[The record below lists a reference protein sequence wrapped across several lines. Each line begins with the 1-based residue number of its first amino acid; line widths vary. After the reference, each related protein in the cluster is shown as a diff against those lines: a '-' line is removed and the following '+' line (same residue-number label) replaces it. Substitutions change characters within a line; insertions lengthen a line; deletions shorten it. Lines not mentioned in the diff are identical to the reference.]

1 MPARWSKAEL
11 LRTFVILNANMDTLK
26 TLGIAG
32 FLFFLLKG
40 LLWLVLFA
48 LVARGVIP
56 KERLEHIK
64 SWFRWP
70 FRKG

>member
-1 MPARWSKAEL
+1 MAQSGYTAHL
-11 LRTFVILNANMDTLK
+11 CISLDHMDTLK

-32 FLFFLLKG
+32 FLFFLFKG

-56 KERLEHIK
+56 EERVERIR

-70 FRKG
+70 IRKG

>member
-1 MPARWSKAEL
+1 MPARWSKAAA
-11 LRTFVILNANMDTLK
+11 LRTFAFLWTNMDTLK

-32 FLFFLLKG
+32 FLFFLFKG

-56 KERLEHIK
+56 KERLERIR

-70 FRKG
+70 NRKG